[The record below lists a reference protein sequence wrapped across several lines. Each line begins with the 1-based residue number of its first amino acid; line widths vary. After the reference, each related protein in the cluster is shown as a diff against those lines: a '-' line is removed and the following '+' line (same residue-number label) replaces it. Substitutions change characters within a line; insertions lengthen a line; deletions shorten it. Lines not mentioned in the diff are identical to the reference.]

1 MNNFLIA
8 LLLCISSITIYKI
21 AYSKAPFLL
30 RIFWIVG
37 LVVAMRA
44 FILQ

>member
-8 LLLCISSITIYKI
+8 LLLVVSSITIYKI
-21 AYSKAPFLL
+21 AYSKTPFML

-37 LVVAMRA
+37 LVVAMRGCV
-44 FILQ
+44 LQ

>member
-1 MNNFLIA
+1 MKNFLLA
-8 LLLCISSITIYKI
+8 LLLVASTVTIYKI

-37 LVVAMRA
+37 LVVAIRA
-44 FILQ
+44 YILQ